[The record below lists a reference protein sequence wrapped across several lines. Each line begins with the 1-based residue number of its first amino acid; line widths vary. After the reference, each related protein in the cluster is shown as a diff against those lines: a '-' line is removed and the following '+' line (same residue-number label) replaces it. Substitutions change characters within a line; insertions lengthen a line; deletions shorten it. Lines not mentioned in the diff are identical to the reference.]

1 MIKQGFDFIM
11 FTQKDWLDLAKGRLH
26 IRSDYALAK
35 RWDVSASEVS
45 QYRRDRL
52 RLPLAVILDIAE
64 VMRCDPMEIITGLE
78 YRRCRERDRER
89 IKSEHFRLM
98 TKSNWYFTDSG
109 NLSYKGGRWHR

>member
-1 MIKQGFDFIM
+1 MIKQGFDSIM

-52 RLPLAVILDIAE
+52 RLPLAVISPKS
-64 VMRCDPMEIITGLE
+64 CDATQWKSLPDLNTEDAGSRTG
-78 YRRCRERDRER
+78 
-89 IKSEHFRLM
+89 
-98 TKSNWYFTDSG
+98 SG
-109 NLSYKGGRWHR
+109 

>member
-11 FTQKDWLDLAKGRLH
+11 FTQKDWLDLAKGRLQ
-26 IRSDYALAK
+26 IKSDYALAK

-45 QYRRDRL
+45 QYRRERL

-78 YRRCRERDRER
+78 YRRCRERDRDR

-98 TKSNWYFTDSG
+98 TKSNWYFKNPG
-109 NLSYKGGRWHR
+109 NLPYKGGQ